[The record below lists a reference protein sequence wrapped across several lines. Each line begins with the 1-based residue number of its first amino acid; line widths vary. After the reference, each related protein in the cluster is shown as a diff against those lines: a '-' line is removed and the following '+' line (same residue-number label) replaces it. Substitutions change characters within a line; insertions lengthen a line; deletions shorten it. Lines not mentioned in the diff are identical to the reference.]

1 MILYKGLNMLI
12 NLSDVFNTVGKT
24 LETEIP
30 VSGYSFEGSLGSYRL
45 LKGDAF
51 RIKAE
56 GIGKGRAKV
65 SGTAHLC
72 FAGTCDRCLKEAPVE
87 ISISF
92 ERDFASPDFKSDD
105 EDENEEIHE
114 FMDGFKLDSDALL
127 YDEITVNWPVKI
139 LCRED
144 CRGLCPVCGHD
155 LNEGDCGCDTFV
167 PDPRMAVLSDIFHKD

>member
-1 MILYKGLNMLI
+1 MLI
-12 NLSDVFNTVGKT
+12 NLSDVFNTAGKIA
-24 LETEIP
+24 ETEIP
-30 VSGYSFEGSLGSYRL
+30 VSDYSFDGSLGSYKL

-51 RIKAE
+51 RLRAE
-56 GIGKGRAKV
+56 GIGKG
-65 SGTAHLC
+65 S
-72 FAGTCDRCLKEAPVE
+72 LKEAPVE

-92 ERDFASPDFKSDD
+92 EREFASPDFISDD

-144 CRGLCPVCGHD
+144 CKGLCPVCGHD
-155 LNEGDCGCDTFV
+155 LNEGDCGCDRFV
-167 PDPRMAVLSDIFHKD
+167 PDPRMALLSDLFDPAHIPNNKEV

>member
-1 MILYKGLNMLI
+1 MLI
-12 NLSDVFNTVGKT
+12 NLSDVFNTAGKVQ
-24 LETEIP
+24 ETGIP
-30 VSGYSFEGSLGSYRL
+30 VEMDTFSGSMGSFNLLEGGV
-45 LKGDAF
+45 LKLV
-51 RIKAE
+51 AE
-56 GIGKGRAKV
+56 GIGKGRARV
-65 SGTAHLC
+65 SGNVKLV
-72 FAGTCDRCLKEAPVE
+72 FAGNCDRCLKETPV
-87 ISISF
+87 SLDISF
-92 ERDFASPDFKSDD
+92 ERQFASPEFISDD

-114 FMDGFKLDSDALL
+114 FMDGFKLDTDALL